1 MAVAVSGGTAGM
13 SGQSPSGPETA
24 AQAPRARPSL
34 VGHIQICRFDHWIKN
49 VFVLPGIVVAL
60 SVQTIKVSPWLP
72 LDLILGL
79 LAVGLI
85 ASSNYVLNELMDAP
99 FDRLHPTKYRRPVP
113 SGRVNIPLA
122 YAQWLFLLVIGLG
135 LGLLIGIPFAL
146 TLAGLWIM
154 GPIYNVPPIRSKD
167 LPYVDVMSEAINNP
181 LRLLAGWYIV
191 AHVQFPPT
199 SLLISY
205 WMVGCYFMALKRFAE
220 FRTIA
225 DPARAAAYRKS
236 FARYTEPRLLASVMF
251 YASAAMLFFGIFL
264 MRYRLELV
272 LSFPF
277 VALFMAVYFLLSFK
291 KDSAVAA
298 PEHLWRQRYLVI
310 TIVACCLFMV
320 LLLFVDVPVLEHI
333 FQKTPWRWT
342 R

>member
-1 MAVAVSGGTAGM
+1 MERQSGGGPAAAAETPRP
-13 SGQSPSGPETA
+13 SPSL
-24 AQAPRARPSL
+24 Q
-34 VGHIQICRFDHWIKN
+34 GHIQICRFDHWIKN
-49 VFVLPGIVVAL
+49 VFVLPGIIVAL
-60 SVQTIKVSPWLP
+60 SVQTIRISIWLP
-72 LDLILGL
+72 LDVVIGL
-79 LAVGLI
+79 LATGLI

-99 FDRLHPTKYRRPVP
+99 YDRMHPTKCNRPVP
-113 SGRVNIPLA
+113 SGRVNLPLA
-122 YAQWLFLLVIGLG
+122 YVQWLVLLGAGLG
-135 LGLLIGIPFAL
+135 LGLLIGIPFTL
-146 TLAGLWIM
+146 TMAGLWIM

-191 AHVQFPPT
+191 SHVQFPPT

-220 FRTIA
+220 FRMIG
-225 DPARAAAYRKS
+225 DPERAAAYRKS

-291 KDSAVAA
+291 TDSAVAA
-298 PEHLWRQRYLVI
+298 PENLWKQPILVI
-310 TIVACCLFMV
+310 TIVACCLFMG
-320 LLLFVDVPVLEHI
+320 LLLFVDFPVLANVFE
-333 FQKTPWRWT
+333 KTPWRWS